1 MSELKNFLPKKIFE
15 ILRKGVLGQDD
26 ALKYVSVAI
35 YRHIN
40 HSRAGNILLIGN
52 SGTGKTTVMRTIK
65 ALYDAYEELEIF
77 RVMVI
82 MNANML
88 IGEDEADVQCIRL
101 FKSIE
106 EKVRT
111 LVGKEINEK
120 TLKEYMENATVCL
133 DEIDKI
139 SAKVS
144 GKVNVSGIAIQQALL
159 TIMEGETIIY
169 ETAIT
174 EDGKTKNVKIPIDT
188 SKLLFICG
196 GAFEELYDQV
206 YNQVVNSGERRSLK
220 SHLVLGKSGISFEL
234 KFSLKEYLVFE
245 DLFRYGMVPQFIS
258 RFNSM
263 VVLNNLSAGDLKR
276 ILNNADDSPYRDSK
290 EYFNNMN
297 IDLNLTED
305 AVELIVTHAAE
316 NTRIGARALGEVFSK
331 IITAMEFDP
340 FSSDKLVKGGN
351 RYTLTITEE
360 MVEEALK

>member
-1 MSELKNFLPKKIFE
+1 MSQLKNFLPKKIFE
-15 ILRKGVLGQDD
+15 FLRKGVLGQDD
-26 ALKYVSVAI
+26 VLEYVSVAL

-40 HSRAGNILLIGN
+40 HSRAGNLLLIGN
-52 SGTGKTTVMRTIK
+52 SGTGKTTIMRAIR
-65 ALYDAYEELEIF
+65 ALYDAYEELKIF

-88 IGEDEADVQCIRL
+88 IGEDEADVQCMRL

-106 EKVRT
+106 DKVRN
-111 LVGKEINEK
+111 LVGKEINEN
-120 TLKEYMENATVCL
+120 TLKAYMENATVCL

-139 SAKVS
+139 SARVS

-169 ETAIT
+169 ETAVS
-174 EDGKTKNVKIPIDT
+174 ENGNTKNVKIPIDT

-206 YNQVVNSGERRSLK
+206 YHQVVNAGERRRLK
-220 SHLVLGKSGISFEL
+220 SQIVVGKNGISFES
-234 KFSLKEYLVFE
+234 KFNLKEYLVLE

-258 RFNSM
+258 RFNAM
-263 VVLNNLSAGDLKR
+263 VVLNNLSIEDLKK
-276 ILNNADDSPYRDSK
+276 ILKDAADSPYRNSK

-297 IDLNLTED
+297 IDLDHTED
-305 AVELIVTHAAE
+305 AMELIATHAAE

-331 IITAMEFDP
+331 IMTTMEFDP
-340 FSSDKLVKGGN
+340 FSSDKVVKDGDG
-351 RYTLTITEE
+351 YTLTITKE
-360 MVEEALK
+360 MAEEALK